1 VESLENL
8 LKEKTM
14 VIGQAINFKTAFG
27 MRVDV
32 VINQIQE
39 DKPLLFVYTYSLDV
53 IKFKTWLES
62 KEIAPLC
69 EGPLAFTSKGI
80 QFMIVGGAEK
90 WDKTAFSIDDAD
102 GEKIFLQLTQE
113 SAVFHVHRDLFAGK
127 EWEVLLAMDEREA
140 PF

>member
-1 VESLENL
+1 
-8 LKEKTM
+8 M
-14 VIGQAINFKTAFG
+14 QIGQAINFETAFG

-39 DKPLLFVYTYSLDV
+39 DKPLLFVYTYSLDS
-53 IKFKTWLES
+53 IKFKAWLES

-69 EGPLAFTSKGI
+69 EGPLAFMSKGI
-80 QFMIVGGAEK
+80 QFMVVGGAAK

-102 GEKIFLQLTQE
+102 GEKIFFQLTQE

-127 EWEVLLAMDEREA
+127 EWEVLLATEEEDI

>member
-1 VESLENL
+1 
-8 LKEKTM
+8 M
-14 VIGQAINFKTAFG
+14 AIGQAINFKTAFG

-32 VINQIQE
+32 IINQVQD
-39 DKPLLFVYTYSLDV
+39 DKPLLFVYTYSLDSLV
-53 IKFKTWLES
+53 FKAWLES
-62 KEIAPLC
+62 DEIAPLC

-80 QFMIVGGAEK
+80 QFMVVGGAKK

-102 GEKIFLQLTQE
+102 GEKIFLQLIKE

-127 EWEVLLAMDEREA
+127 EWEVLLAIDESSP